1 MAKEKKPIIEK
12 NIENFINN
20 NFDKRDRKKHESL
33 KFEWFVNSMHI
44 WQCSSQSF
52 NSNTKIGKDISLGSA
67 QGGDAFF
74 ISINNFERI
83 FSITNDIDE
92 VIEYIK
98 KHAKY
103 ITFHF
108 IQTKKTESISWPQFL
123 NLVDIPLK
131 IWKGLDFDKSQP
143 ILKKIQDFID
153 LITDE
158 EDSILGKIEHK
169 IEIVFYTN
177 KDNQNIIALE
187 KDWQIN
193 LNNKKS
199 ELSTY
204 FNVKDID
211 ISIRGSELLNE
222 IYEKINSNN
231 YSLSVN
237 KNEVIEAEEKKYLI
251 GYITA
256 KELLDSIAPFVNGN
270 RTLYPDVFKNNIR
283 LYLGQNDINRKIE
296 ETLLDEPKKFHF
308 YNNGIT
314 ITTKEI
320 LDHNSKN
327 FIITPVNIVN
337 GCQTANSIYNA
348 FKTGKLIENEVKIPV
363 KIIVAQD
370 KEYEDITIR
379 SNTQNGLEAKDLI
392 SITNIQI
399 ELQELF
405 SKKPFFEKSFHY
417 KRQKSGIEVVD
428 SDADFIIQI
437 DDILRSSFSTLLLIP
452 NKVSGYF
459 DQTTLKFIEKIFDER
474 FIRLYHTITALYKLV
489 ENETDEKYPDFKRLN
504 YHILYLIYKYLNKS
518 EDINSFETFFKDKDN
533 DELEIDEIE
542 SQDTLIN
549 KVVSNLYVVLND
561 RQNFDKVL
569 EYIMKKIKDS
579 YPELINIANKK
590 DEKVLYKPV
599 EKLKRVRTN
608 PVFDNFN
615 TVFSEELVSIINK

>member
-12 NIENFINN
+12 NIEKFINN
-20 NFDKRDRKKHESL
+20 NFDKKDRKKDDSL

-52 NSNTKIGKDISLGSA
+52 NSNTKIGKDVSLGTA

-83 FSITNDIDE
+83 FSINSDIDE
-92 VIEYIK
+92 TIEYVK
-98 KHAKY
+98 KHAKF

-123 NLVDIPLK
+123 NLIDIPLK
-131 IWKGLDFDKSQP
+131 IWKGLEFDKSQP
-143 ILKKIQDFID
+143 ILQKIQEFID
-153 LITDE
+153 IITDE

-177 KDNQNIIALE
+177 KDNHSILAIE
-187 KDWQIN
+187 KDWATNI
-193 LNNKKS
+193 NNKKS

-204 FNVKDID
+204 FNAKDIM
-211 ISIRGSELLNE
+211 ISIKGSELLNE

-231 YSLSVN
+231 YSLSIT
-237 KNEVIEAEEKKYLI
+237 KNEVIEADEKKYLI
-251 GYITA
+251 GYMTA
-256 KELLDSIAPFVNGN
+256 RELLDAIAPVIGGN

-283 LYLGQNDINRKIE
+283 LYLGQNEINRKIE
-296 ETLLDEPKKFHF
+296 ETLLIEPKKFHF

-348 FKTGKLIENEVKIPV
+348 YKTGNLNENDVKIPV

-399 ELQELF
+399 ELEDLF
-405 SKKPFFEKSFHY
+405 LKNQFCDKSFYY
-417 KRQKSGIEVVD
+417 KRQKSGIDVTD
-428 SDADFIIQI
+428 IDADFIIQI
-437 DDILRSSFSTLLLIP
+437 DDILRASFSTLLLIP

-459 DQTTLKFIEKIFDER
+459 DQTTLKYIERIFDER
-474 FIRLYHTITALYKLV
+474 FIKFYHTITILFKLI
-489 ENETDEKYPDFKRLN
+489 ENETDETYVEFKRLN
-504 YHILYLIYKYLNKS
+504 YHLLYVIYKLVNRGI
-518 EDINSFETFFKDKDN
+518 DINSFETYFKEVDD
-533 DELEIDEIE
+533 LEPEDAEN
-542 SQDTLIN
+542 QDLIIN
-549 KVVSNLYVVLND
+549 QVVSNISKIITNKLS
-561 RQNFDKVL
+561 F
-569 EYIMKKIKDS
+569 KKIFDYVTNKIKNS

-590 DEKVLYKPV
+590 DEKILYKPV
-599 EKLKRVRTN
+599 EKLKRVRTS
-608 PVFDNFN
+608 PVFDNFQSI
-615 TVFSEELVSIINK
+615 FIDEIESIINSK

>member
-12 NIENFINN
+12 NIEKFINN
-20 NFDKRDRKKHESL
+20 NFDKRDRRKDDSL

-52 NSNTKIGKDISLGSA
+52 NSNTKIGKDVSLGTA

-83 FSITNDIDE
+83 FSINSDIE
-92 VIEYIK
+92 ETIEYVK
-98 KHAKY
+98 KHAKF

-123 NLVDIPLK
+123 NLIDIPLK
-131 IWKGLDFDKSQP
+131 IWKGLEFDRSQP
-143 ILKKIQDFID
+143 ILQKMQEFID
-153 LITDE
+153 LITDD

-177 KDNQNIIALE
+177 KDNQSILAID
-187 KDWQIN
+187 KDWATNI
-193 LNNKKS
+193 NNKKS

-204 FNVKDID
+204 FNAKDIT
-211 ISIRGSELLNE
+211 ISIKGSELLNE

-231 YSLSVN
+231 YSLSIN
-237 KNEVIEAEEKKYLI
+237 KNEVIEADEKKYLI
-251 GYITA
+251 GYMTA
-256 KELLDSIAPFVNGN
+256 KELLDAIAPVISGN

-283 LYLGQNDINRKIE
+283 LYLGQNEINRKIE
-296 ETLLDEPKKFHF
+296 ETLLIEPKKFHF

-327 FIITPVNIVN
+327 FIVTPVNIVN
-337 GCQTANSIYNA
+337 GCQTANSVYNA
-348 FKTGKLIENEVKIPV
+348 YKTGNLNESDVKIPV

-399 ELQELF
+399 ELEDLF
-405 SKKPFFEKSFHY
+405 SKNQFCDKSFYY
-417 KRQKSGIEVVD
+417 KRQKSGIDVTD
-428 SDADFIIQI
+428 IDADFIIQI
-437 DDILRSSFSTLLLIP
+437 DDILRASFSTLLLIP

-459 DQTTLKFIEKIFDER
+459 DQTTLKYIERIFDER
-474 FIRLYHTITALYKLV
+474 FIKFYHTITILFKLI
-489 ENETDEKYPDFKRLN
+489 ENETDETYVEFKRLN
-504 YHILYLIYKYLNKS
+504 YHLLYIIYKLINKGI
-518 EDINSFETFFKDKDN
+518 DINSFEIYFKEV
-533 DELEIDEIE
+533 DEFDPEDAV
-542 SQDTLIN
+542 SQDLIIN
-549 KVVSNLYVVLND
+549 QVVSNIYKIINNKLAFN
-561 RQNFDKVL
+561 KVL
-569 EYIMKKIKDS
+569 DYTIVKIKAS
-579 YPELINIANKK
+579 YPELINIVNKK
-590 DEKVLYKPV
+590 DEKILYKPV
-599 EKLKRVRTN
+599 EKLKRVRAI
-608 PVFDNFN
+608 PVFENFQ
-615 TVFSEELVSIINK
+615 TVFTDEIDSIINS